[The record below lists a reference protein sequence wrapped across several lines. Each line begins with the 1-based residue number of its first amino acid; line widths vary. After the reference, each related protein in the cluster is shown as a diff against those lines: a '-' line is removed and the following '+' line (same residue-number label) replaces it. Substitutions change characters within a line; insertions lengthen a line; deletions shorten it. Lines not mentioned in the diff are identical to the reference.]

1 MLFNFIDAMK
11 KGMSGAELFNL
22 VNQAALKASV
32 DGSAAIDMAALE
44 YSKDKITMGA
54 ERKSAVISPAEA
66 KKTAYHEGDLSSV
79 SYNCISSLICICVR

>member
-1 MLFNFIDAMK
+1 MGV

-32 DGSAAIDMAALE
+32 DGSSAIDMAALE

-66 KKTAYHEGDLSSV
+66 KKTAYHEGTFF
-79 SYNCISSLICICVR
+79 